1 MTDVLIIGDTF
12 RSPELRHEIPLGV
25 PDPFVYLERDGAR
38 HVYVGSM
45 EVPRIRGIAPD
56 ITVHPLEEIGIDE
69 LYAQDLDW
77 LEIRHEWAARGVVH
91 AGLTSAVVPNTF
103 PSGYLDR
110 IRREGVELTVDQ
122 PAFDARRRV
131 KAGAELDGIRRAQR
145 AAEAG
150 LSAAVAL
157 LQQAENG
164 DGVLWLDGEPLTVE
178 RVKAAMRQVFAEHG
192 CTAEDFVVAPGPQG
206 AAGHEMG
213 HGPIRFGDPIV
224 FDLWPRDDASS
235 CFADMTRTFVV
246 GPVSEQVRE
255 WHTVTKAALDAAT
268 ALIRAGVDC
277 RTVFDAACEVYEAAG
292 YPTQRTKTA
301 GEVLDRGFFH
311 GLGHGVGLE
320 VHEGPYMG
328 LLPGGPLVAG
338 DVVTVEPGCYDP
350 AVGGVRLEDLV
361 LVTDDGCEVLTRFPY
376 DLEVGEPA

>member
-1 MTDVLIIGDTF
+1 M
-12 RSPELRHEIPLGV
+12 
-25 PDPFVYLERDGAR
+25 
-38 HVYVGSM
+38 
-45 EVPRIRGIAPD
+45 
-56 ITVHPLEEIGIDE
+56 
-69 LYAQDLDW
+69 
-77 LEIRHEWAARGVVH
+77 
-91 AGLTSAVVPNTF
+91 
-103 PSGYLDR
+103 
-110 IRREGVELTVDQ
+110 
-122 PAFDARRRV
+122 FDARRRV

-150 LSAAVAL
+150 LAAGISL
-157 LQQAENG
+157 MRQAENG

-178 RVKAAMRQVFAEHG
+178 RVKAAMRRVFAEHG

-206 AAGHEMG
+206 AAGHDMG
-213 HGPIRFGDPIV
+213 HGPIGFGDPVV

-235 CFADMTRTFVV
+235 CYADMTRTIVA
-246 GPVSEQVRE
+246 GPVSDQVRE
-255 WHTVTKAALDAAT
+255 WHTLTKAALDAAT

-277 RTVFDAACEVYEAAG
+277 RSVFDAACEVYEAAG

-328 LLPGGPLVAG
+328 LLPGGKLVAG
-338 DVVTVEPGCYDP
+338 DVVTIEPGCYDP
-350 AVGGVRLEDLV
+350 AIGGVRLEDLV

-376 DLEVGEPA
+376 DLEA